1 MAGKNELLL
10 AEEHLAK
17 KELSMA
23 VTHYERA
30 LHWFLPISQTP
41 YQAAEKLWGIAE
53 DQQAENQYVE
63 ALKTYR
69 ILRSAFYSVRSFYT
83 PGENWIHLC
92 NEKIAHLMALNFIE
106 SQVKPKITIAEKK
119 SQYLVLLEADRPPFT
134 FPSVMNEIGF
144 FGWVSSILLFIFKAF
159 SREGRL
165 NMRPA
170 ILFVSTFLFFYS
182 IWIWGMFNA

>member
-30 LHWFLPISQTP
+30 LHWFLPFSQTP

-53 DQQAENQYVE
+53 DQYVE

-106 SQVKPKITIAEKK
+106 SQVKPKITIAKK
-119 SQYLVLLEADRPPFT
+119 NHNTWFCWRQTAL
-134 FPSVMNEIGF
+134 PS
-144 FGWVSSILLFIFKAF
+144 LFH
-159 SREGRL
+159 L
-165 NMRPA
+165 
-170 ILFVSTFLFFYS
+170 
-182 IWIWGMFNA
+182 